1 MSRLS
6 ERLALVQRVYKR
18 KYGNGYTIDEAT
30 AEVFMRGVI
39 EGLEQATQIKE
50 VTDVN
55 VADSGD

>member
-39 EGLEQATQIKE
+39 EGLELATGIVE
-50 VTDVN
+50 ERDGNATDSRN
-55 VADSGD
+55 